1 MWLISISFKWISTW
15 VIVIRQGALMLT
27 EDSEWSAFEGIS
39 LGVGGLRLQSL
50 DVSEIV
56 PLLAWLWKDLLAF
69 LLSEL
74 D

>member
-1 MWLISISFKWISTW
+1 
-15 VIVIRQGALMLT
+15 MLT

>member
-1 MWLISISFKWISTW
+1 
-15 VIVIRQGALMLT
+15 MLT

-74 D
+74 DWRSSLQPKKCLNVLFLSLSWS